1 MVLSS
6 TWCPTRASNACQ
18 ISSVVASSPFSARP
32 KNGARNSRSAS
43 SRRLPTASA
52 SLACCL
58 HRHYPLPVVA
68 RNDHLDGCFA
78 HPTVSGDVLG
88 LTMLHQCV
96 IDDQPP
102 LSVQGTWIG
111 DHPVLHFLSC

>member
-43 SRRLPTASA
+43 RRRLPTASA

-68 RNDHLDGCFA
+68 RNDHMHGCFA
-78 HPTVSGDVLG
+78 HPTVSCDVLC
-88 LTMLHQCV
+88 LTWLHQCV
-96 IDDQPP
+96 IDNPPP
-102 LSVQGTWIG
+102 LSL
-111 DHPVLHFLSC
+111 PS